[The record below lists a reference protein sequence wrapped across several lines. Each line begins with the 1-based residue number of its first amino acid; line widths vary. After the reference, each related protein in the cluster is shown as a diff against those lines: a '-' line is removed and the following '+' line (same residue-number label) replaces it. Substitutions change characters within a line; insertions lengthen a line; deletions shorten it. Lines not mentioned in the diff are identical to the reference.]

1 MTVLK
6 IEMSHGIYGWLCLVR
21 FQAEDGLYETEVARG
36 RLAITAYLKARFLAR
51 RVKYAHF
58 MG

>member
-1 MTVLK
+1 MIVRK
-6 IEMSHGIYGWLCLVR
+6 FECSHGIYGWLCLVR
-21 FQAEDGLYETEVARG
+21 FQAEDGLYESEVARG
-36 RLAITAYLKARFLAR
+36 WHWTIAYLKARFLAR